1 MESIKIS
8 VIVPVYKVPE
18 EYLRKCIESIL
29 NQSLRELE
37 IILVDDGSPDNCG
50 IICDEY
56 AKKDS
61 RINVIHKKNEG
72 VSLARNIGISKAR
85 GKYISFVDSDDWI
98 ENDFYEKI
106 FEYAI
111 DNDIDIAISGFVKEI
126 NGKSHEVL
134 KKEKSQIFTRQ
145 EAQYRLLDRK
155 IYVWG
160 LWDKIYKT
168 KLIKGKVFFDKTLD
182 MGEDLDFIWKVL
194 EKSKKIGYISL
205 NKYHYMYRKNS
216 VTNIN
221 NPEKKITSVNIL
233 ERIFNETKNEIL
245 FNKVKELYIKE
256 IASCCRYLL
265 IYGDDKNQYRLKIEE
280 YKEVIKKY
288 IFFIIKNKN
297 LNFKIRLGILYFI
310 LPFSICRFFR
320 NILKI

>member
-1 MESIKIS
+1 METIKIS

-29 NQSLRELE
+29 NQSLKELE

-50 IICDEY
+50 NICDEY

-61 RINVIHKKNEG
+61 RINVIHKENEG
-72 VSLARNIGISKAR
+72 VSSARNIGISKAR

-111 DNDIDIAISGFVKEI
+111 DNDVDIAISGFLKEI

-160 LWDKIYKT
+160 LWDKIYKN

-182 MGEDLDFIWKVL
+182 MGEDLDFVWKILKVS
-194 EKSKKIGYISL
+194 EKIGYISL
-205 NKYHYMYRKNS
+205 NKYHYVKRKNS
-216 VTNIN
+216 ATLSA
-221 NPEKKITSVNIL
+221 NPEKKWSSIQVIKNIL
-233 ERIFNETKNEIL
+233 DEIIIEKFDEKSIKQVQCLYVKEVAGSIIDMINSNTVKYEKYIKLFQKEIKNYREIL
-245 FNKVKELYIKE
+245 FKNSFSIKVKVGLFLAIIPYDFYKLIK
-256 IASCCRYLL
+256 R
-265 IYGDDKNQYRLKIEE
+265 
-280 YKEVIKKY
+280 
-288 IFFIIKNKN
+288 
-297 LNFKIRLGILYFI
+297 
-310 LPFSICRFFR
+310 
-320 NILKI
+320 

>member
-1 MESIKIS
+1 METIKIS

-29 NQSLRELE
+29 NQSLKELE

-50 IICDEY
+50 NICDEY

-61 RINVIHKKNEG
+61 RINVIHKENEG
-72 VSLARNIGISKAR
+72 VSSARNIGISKAR

-111 DNDIDIAISGFVKEI
+111 DNDVDIAISGFLKEI

-182 MGEDLDFIWKVL
+182 MGEDLDFVWKILKVS
-194 EKSKKIGYISL
+194 EKIGYISL
-205 NKYHYMYRKNS
+205 NKYHYVKRKNS
-216 VTNIN
+216 ATLSA
-221 NPEKKITSVNIL
+221 NPEKKWSSIQVIKNIL
-233 ERIFNETKNEIL
+233 DEIIIEKFDEKSIKQVQCLYVKEVAGSIIDMINSNTVKYEKYIKLFQKEIKNYREIL
-245 FNKVKELYIKE
+245 FKNSFSIKVKVGLFLAIIPYDFYKLIK
-256 IASCCRYLL
+256 R
-265 IYGDDKNQYRLKIEE
+265 
-280 YKEVIKKY
+280 
-288 IFFIIKNKN
+288 
-297 LNFKIRLGILYFI
+297 
-310 LPFSICRFFR
+310 
-320 NILKI
+320 

>member
-1 MESIKIS
+1 METIKIS

-29 NQSLRELE
+29 NQSLKELE

-50 IICDEY
+50 NICDEY

-61 RINVIHKKNEG
+61 RINVIHKENEG
-72 VSLARNIGISKAR
+72 VSSARNIGISKAR

-111 DNDIDIAISGFVKEI
+111 DNDVDIAISGFLKEI

-182 MGEDLDFIWKVL
+182 MGEDLDFVWKILKVS
-194 EKSKKIGYISL
+194 EKIGYISL
-205 NKYHYMYRKNS
+205 NKYHYVKRKNS
-216 VTNIN
+216 ATLSA
-221 NPEKKITSVNIL
+221 NPEKKWSSIQVIKNIL
-233 ERIFNETKNEIL
+233 DEIIIEKFDEKSIKQVQCLYVKEVASSIIDMINSNTVKYEKYIKLFQKEIKNYREIL
-245 FNKVKELYIKE
+245 FKNSFSIKVKVGLFLAIIPYDFYKLIK
-256 IASCCRYLL
+256 R
-265 IYGDDKNQYRLKIEE
+265 
-280 YKEVIKKY
+280 
-288 IFFIIKNKN
+288 
-297 LNFKIRLGILYFI
+297 
-310 LPFSICRFFR
+310 
-320 NILKI
+320 